1 MVSQNQNTF
10 FTLNESL
17 NLVYTGLD
25 GLRKSMDMGHLAFN
39 ALITPVKEL
48 GRAVQEANNL
58 QKQSLAIDKTLAGL
72 TEGNNAALASL
83 RGGFAENTQSLI
95 ELRSAGFDKLN
106 PATLQLATFMRN
118 TGQSTQGLMKLNQLL
133 FNQGGLTENSLNS
146 LSENLMYTSTA
157 YNITTTDLIGA
168 VQELSGKMGTFGQLG
183 IAGPLSDAV
192 IELTGRMGAQFGS
205 TIGKFASVLAD
216 PATSSSLLQRL
227 GLLEIARDIRAGTL
241 SPSQMTER
249 LSDAISIGARQT
261 QALTGGAGGEL
272 GEVFTALLGI
282 AGGEGGLGQM
292 ALQLNRAGM
301 APEGPEQVLANQMR
315 ELNILFSEIGEP
327 LKEMGAILLPPIVDI
342 LTTLKTPLKILV
354 ATLFPALIGVATTL
368 LTVQATRFAITT
380 AQWVA
385 TQIQGKTL
393 IGAIG
398 SLIGATH
405 GNTIAQTKS
414 ATAAL
419 AAGGVIGIL
428 LGAVVGIG
436 TMAASMSSIAKS
448 SEESLQMEK
457 DKFHNEQRRQQM
469 DVASTN
475 SFLQMAKAISSD
487 AGIAM
492 AFRPDLLDPIRRDE
506 VARSVIDYLDEI
518 ARGVATPAP
527 TDVGL
532 IIGATP

>member
-1 MVSQNQNTF
+1 MATIDYRS
-10 FTLNESL
+10 LSESL
-17 NLVYTGLD
+17 NLTTVALDKLRTATGLLD
-25 GLRKSMDMGHLAFN
+25 LPFNTLTATAKILAR
-39 ALITPVKEL
+39 
-48 GRAVQEANNL
+48 GVQEANSF
-58 QKQSLAIDKTLAGL
+58 QRQSLALDKTLAGL
-72 TEGNNAALASL
+72 TAGNTKALANL
-83 RGGFAENTQSLI
+83 AGGFYENAQSLL
-95 ELRSAGFDKLN
+95 ELRRAGFDKLN

-118 TGQSTQGLMKLNQLL
+118 TGQSTQGLIKLNQLL

-146 LSENLMYTSTA
+146 LSESLMFTSTA

-192 IELTGRMGAQFGS
+192 IELTGRMGAQFGG

-261 QALTGGAGGEL
+261 QTLTGGAGGEL

-301 APEGPEQVLANQMR
+301 APEAPEMVMANQMR
-315 ELNILFSEIGEP
+315 ELGILFSEIMEP
-327 LKEMGAILLPPIVDI
+327 LKAMTADLLPIVVDALTALKGPLKFLTAAIL
-342 LTTLKTPLKILV
+342 
-354 ATLFPALIGVATTL
+354 PALLSAITGFAAA
-368 LTVQATRFAITT
+368 QATRFAITT
-380 AQWVA
+380 VQWA
-385 TQIQGKTL
+385 RGILSQGVLTAA
-393 IGAIG
+393 IGA
-398 SLIGATH
+398 LRGAVQS
-405 GNTIAQTKS
+405 N
-414 ATAAL
+414 TAAQL
-419 AAGGVIGIL
+419 RNLGAGGVVGIVVSIL
-428 LGAVVGIG
+428 TAVV
-436 TMAASMSSIAKS
+436 TMGMAMKHISKTSD
-448 SEESLQMEK
+448 ERLQMEK

-469 DVASTN
+469 EVASTN
-475 SFLQMAKAISSD
+475 SFLAMAKAISSD